1 MRAMRSLPGTLLFQ
15 VSGILAATVGI
26 ALSVSCLVYLEGA
39 EAERRAITTEQALA
53 RTAAVAR
60 VAASVPAGIRA
71 DAAESASGGAIRF
84 WLSRQ
89 AEVPSEAT
97 GAGSGALRQR
107 LAALVQPSG
116 EATAGDAGVRIELR
130 HPGDDTAGGIAAT
143 TGEADLR
150 LGDTGLTASVQIG
163 PQTWLNAAT
172 YTRERRSAWSAVFAV
187 VLGITTVALIGAVL
201 LVARR
206 IAEPLRHLAE
216 AAERLGRGEA
226 VAELVEHGPQEVRR
240 AARAFN
246 QMQGRLRRF
255 VEDRTRMLAAI
266 SHDLRTPI
274 ATLRLRAE
282 EIDDDEAR
290 EGVLRPLEELSAL
303 AEATLAFAREEGAE
317 EARKADLA
325 SLVESVA
332 SDLAE
337 LGRAVIFEDAPRTP
351 LVCRASSLRRA
362 VRNLIENAVAY
373 GGSAQVSLR
382 PDPERRGHVQLVVDD
397 QGPGIPEAELERVFE
412 PFVRLEASR
421 NRRTGGTGL
430 GLSIVRSVARAHG
443 GDAAVE
449 NRPGGGL
456 RATLSLPLPKGSSE
470 DRQGRRI
477 GRLALGWAGPG
488 GARGGGPAR
497 SPHRPDGD
505 ALVPERMAR

>member
-1 MRAMRSLPGTLLFQ
+1 MRFLPGTLLFQ
-15 VSGILAATVGI
+15 VSAILLATVGI
-26 ALSVSCLVYLEGA
+26 ALGVSCLVYLEGA

-60 VAASVPAGIRA
+60 VAASVPAGIQI
-71 DAAESASGGAIRF
+71 DAAESASSGTIRF
-84 WLSRQ
+84 WISRR
-89 AEVPSEAT
+89 AEVPAEVS
-97 GAGSGALRQR
+97 GAGSDALRRR
-107 LAALVQPSG
+107 LVALVGPL
-116 EATAGDAGVRIELR
+116 GDASAGVRVEVR
-130 HPGDDTAGGIAAT
+130 HPGDDEACDFAAA

-150 LGDTGLTASVQIG
+150 LGDAGLTASVRIG
-163 PQTWLNAAT
+163 PDTWLNAAT
-172 YTRERRSAWSAVFAV
+172 YTREGRSAWGAVAAAA
-187 VLGITTVALIGAVL
+187 LGLTTVALIAAVL

-206 IAEPLRHLAE
+206 IAGPLRDLAE

-226 VAELVEHGPQEVRR
+226 VAALAVQGPQEVRR

-282 EIDDDEAR
+282 EIDDDIR
-290 EGVLRPLEELSAL
+290 EGVLRPLDELSAL

-337 LGRAVIFEDAPRTP
+337 LGCPVTFEDAPRTP

-382 PDPERRGHVQLVVDD
+382 PDPERRGYVQLVVDD
-397 QGPGIPEAELERVFE
+397 RGPGIPEADLERVFE
-412 PFVRLEASR
+412 PFVRLETSR
-421 NRRTGGTGL
+421 SRRTGGTGL
-430 GLSIVRSVARAHG
+430 GLSIARSIARAHG
-443 GDAAVE
+443 GDAAVA
-449 NRPGGGL
+449 NRSGSGL
-456 RATLSLPLPKGSSE
+456 RATLSLPLPEGGNE
-470 DRQGRRI
+470 GGRGVRRT
-477 GRLALGWAGPG
+477 GRLAPGWAGQG
-488 GARGGGPAR
+488 GAPGRRAAR
-497 SPHRPDGD
+497 DLHRPDGG
-505 ALVPERMAR
+505 ALAPERVV

>member
-1 MRAMRSLPGTLLFQ
+1 MRSLPNTLLFQ
-15 VSGILAATVGI
+15 VSAILMATVGI

-39 EAERRAITTEQALA
+39 EAQRRAITTEQALT

-60 VAASVPAGIRA
+60 VVAAVPPVLQADAVEAAS
-71 DAAESASGGAIRF
+71 GAMLRF

-89 AEVPSEAT
+89 AEVAAEAS
-97 GAGSGALRQR
+97 GAGSDALQQGLALLIDPAGGGA
-107 LAALVQPSG
+107 
-116 EATAGDAGVRIELR
+116 ATVRVEVR
-130 HPGDDTAGGIAAT
+130 RPGDDATGGMATA

-150 LGDTGLTASVQIG
+150 LGDAGLTASVRVG
-163 PQTWLNAAT
+163 PDTWLNVAT
-172 YTRERRSAWSAVFAV
+172 YTREGRSAWGAVAAA
-187 VLGITTVALIGAVL
+187 VLGLTTVALIAAVL

-206 IAEPLRHLAE
+206 IAGPLRHLAE

-226 VAELVEHGPQEVRR
+226 VAELAIQGPQEVRR
-240 AARAFN
+240 AATAFN

-282 EIDDDEAR
+282 EIEDDEAR

-303 AEATLAFAREEGAE
+303 AEATLTFAREEGGE

-332 SDLAE
+332 GDLAE
-337 LGRAVIFEDAPRTP
+337 LGRPVMFEDAPRTP

-373 GGSAQVSLR
+373 GGAAQVSLR
-382 PDPERRGHVQLVVDD
+382 PDPERRGHVQVVVDD
-397 QGPGIPEAELERVFE
+397 LGPGIPEAELDRVFE
-412 PFVRLEASR
+412 PFVRLEVSR
-421 NRRTGGTGL
+421 SRRTGGTGL
-430 GLSIVRSVARAHG
+430 GLSIARSIARAHG
-443 GDAAVE
+443 GDVLAA

-456 RATLSLPLPKGSSE
+456 RATLSLPLPESSAGSG
-470 DRQGRRI
+470 GRRR
-477 GRLALGWAGPG
+477 GGKEVGVLAAGWAGPG
-488 GARGGGPAR
+488 RGALAPGRAV
-497 SPHRPDGD
+497 S
-505 ALVPERMAR
+505 

>member
-1 MRAMRSLPGTLLFQ
+1 MRSLPNTLLFQ
-15 VSGILAATVGI
+15 VSAILMATVGV
-26 ALSVSCLVYLEGA
+26 ALCISWLVFLEGA

-60 VAASVPAGIRA
+60 VVAAVPPRVQADAVEAAS
-71 DAAESASGGAIRF
+71 GATLRF
-84 WLSRQ
+84 WLSWQ
-89 AEVPSEAT
+89 AEVAAEAS
-97 GAGSGALRQR
+97 GAGSDALRQE
-107 LAALVQPSG
+107 LASLVGP
-116 EATAGDAGVRIELR
+116 GDAGPAAVRVEIR
-130 HPGDDTAGGIAAT
+130 RPGDDASGSMAAA

-150 LGDTGLTASVQIG
+150 LGDAGLTASVRVG
-163 PQTWLNAAT
+163 PDVWLNAAT
-172 YTRERRSAWSAVFAV
+172 YTRESRSAWGAVAAA
-187 VLGITTVALIGAVL
+187 VLGLTTIALLGAVL

-206 IAEPLRHLAE
+206 IAGPLRHLAE

-226 VAELVEHGPQEVRR
+226 VAELAIQGPQEVRR
-240 AARAFN
+240 AAAAFN
-246 QMQGRLRRF
+246 QMQGRIRRF

-290 EGVLRPLEELSAL
+290 EGILRPLEELSAL

-337 LGRAVIFEDAPRTP
+337 LGRPVSFEDAPRIP

-373 GGSAQVSLR
+373 GESAQVSLR
-382 PDPERRGHVQLVVDD
+382 LDPERRGHVQIVVDD
-397 QGPGIPEAELERVFE
+397 QGPGIPEAELDRVFE
-412 PFVRLEASR
+412 PFVRLESSR
-421 NRRTGGTGL
+421 SRRTGGTGL
-430 GLSIVRSVARAHG
+430 GLSIARSIARAHG
-443 GDAAVE
+443 GDVLVA

-456 RATLSLPLPKGSSE
+456 RATLSLPLPENGAGGG
-470 DRQGRRI
+470 GRRGGKGGELAVGWTRP
-477 GRLALGWAGPG
+477 GRGV
-488 GARGGGPAR
+488 
-497 SPHRPDGD
+497 
-505 ALVPERMAR
+505 LVPGKVAL

>member
-1 MRAMRSLPGTLLFQ
+1 MRSLPSTLLFQ
-15 VSGILAATVGI
+15 VSAILMATVGI
-26 ALSVSCLVYLEGA
+26 ALCVSCLVYLEGA
-39 EAERRAITTEQALA
+39 EAKRRAITTEQALT

-60 VAASVPAGIRA
+60 VVAAVPPRLQADAVEAAS
-71 DAAESASGGAIRF
+71 GAMLRF

-89 AEVPSEAT
+89 PEVAAEAS
-97 GAGSGALRQR
+97 GAGSDALQQGLASLIDPAGAGT
-107 LAALVQPSG
+107 AA
-116 EATAGDAGVRIELR
+116 VRVEVR
-130 HPGDDTAGGIAAT
+130 RPGDDTAGSMAAA

-150 LGDTGLTASVQIG
+150 LGDAGLTASVRVG
-163 PQTWLNAAT
+163 PGTWLNAAT
-172 YTRERRSAWSAVFAV
+172 YTREGRPAWGAVAAV
-187 VLGITTVALIGAVL
+187 VLGLTTVALLAAVL

-206 IAEPLRHLAE
+206 IAGPLRHLAE

-226 VAELVEHGPQEVRR
+226 VAELAIQGPQEVKR
-240 AARAFN
+240 AATAFN

-303 AEATLAFAREEGAE
+303 AEATLAFAREEGGE
-317 EARKADLA
+317 EVRKADLA

-332 SDLAE
+332 GDLAE
-337 LGRAVIFEDAPRTP
+337 LGRPVTFEDAPRTP

-373 GGSAQVSLR
+373 GESAQVSLR
-382 PDPERRGHVQLVVDD
+382 LDPERRGHVQVVVDD
-397 QGPGIPEAELERVFE
+397 HGPGIPETELDRVFE
-412 PFVRLEASR
+412 PFVRLEVSR

-430 GLSIVRSVARAHG
+430 GLSIARSIARAHG
-443 GDAAVE
+443 GEVLVA

-456 RATLSLPLPKGSSE
+456 RATLSLPLPESSAGSGG
-470 DRQGRRI
+470 GRRGARRGGVLAA
-477 GRLALGWAGPG
+477 GRAGPG
-488 GARGGGPAR
+488 R
-497 SPHRPDGD
+497 SV
-505 ALVPERMAR
+505 LVPERAAP